1 MGYLLSITDTKLH
14 NKSDQNRF
22 WSLCIIIHEKLCL
35 TFWGQFNLTL
45 ACFNDVDEQQ
55 CMRQL
60 ESFAKAH
67 NAMPAYLD
75 SVGMFNDTRA
85 IFASPLMTESM
96 YRLQRELHECMK
108 GYDTKGWEWY
118 CPDNWVPHCTLA
130 MTSEDED
137 DVFYKASDLILH
149 EFRKMSGMFEY
160 VGLVKVTF
168 PVEEIFTARL
178 NN

>member
-1 MGYLLSITDTKLH
+1 
-14 NKSDQNRF
+14 
-22 WSLCIIIHEKLCL
+22 
-35 TFWGQFNLTL
+35 
-45 ACFNDVDEQQ
+45 
-55 CMRQL
+55 
-60 ESFAKAH
+60 
-67 NAMPAYLD
+67 
-75 SVGMFNDTRA
+75 
-85 IFASPLMTESM
+85 
-96 YRLQRELHECMK
+96 MK